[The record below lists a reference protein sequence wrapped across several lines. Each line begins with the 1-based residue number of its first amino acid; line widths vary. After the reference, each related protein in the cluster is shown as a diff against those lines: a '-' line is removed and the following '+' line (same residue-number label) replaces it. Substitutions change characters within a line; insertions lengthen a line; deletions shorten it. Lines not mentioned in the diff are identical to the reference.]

1 MMISRIL
8 FPITSLGPGNRL
20 VIWTQGCSNN
30 CPNCASPELQS
41 FDDQSKRIAPQKLFD
56 LIKANVNSQLV
67 DGITITGGE
76 PLQQPKDELLEL
88 LAMLNTITPDIIIYT
103 GYKYKDLCS
112 VLGEDVF
119 TSLQSKINVM
129 IAGPYIDK
137 LNKSNLTL
145 KGSSNQTIHLFK
157 EEYKDLYAEYLKRGR
172 TIQNVYNGREMISVG
187 IHSKETQAN
196 E

>member
-1 MMISRIL
+1 MLISRIL

-20 VIWTQGCSNN
+20 VIWTQGCSNH
-30 CPNCASPELQS
+30 CPNCASPELQP
-41 FDDQSKRIAPQKLFD
+41 FDQSKCIAPKKLFD

-76 PLQQPKDELLEL
+76 PLQQPMDELLEL
-88 LAMLNTITPDIIIYT
+88 LTMLNTITPDIIIYT
-103 GYKYKDLCS
+103 GYPYKDLRS
-112 VLGEDVF
+112 ILGEDAF
-119 TSLQSKINVM
+119 KSLCSNINVM

-137 LNKSNLTL
+137 LNDSSLTL

-157 EEYKDLYAEYLKRGR
+157 MKYKDLYAEYIKRGR
-172 TIQNVYNGREMISVG
+172 TIQNVYNGREIISVG
-187 IHSKETQAN
+187 IHSKEAQAN